1 MTTLTL
7 FQWIAVSV
15 ILLLL
20 IAELVRAVRGHVI
33 RRVWALRVTLWIG
46 AGLAIY
52 RPEDVTRLA
61 RAVGIERGA
70 DLVLYL
76 SVLAFMAT
84 SFYLYKRC
92 IRLQQDITRIVRHIS
107 LYEADE
113 QQVNR

>member
-7 FQWIAVSV
+7 FQWIALSV

-20 IAELVRAVRGHVI
+20 IVELSRAARGRVI
-33 RRVWALRVTLWIG
+33 RRVWALRVMLWIG

-52 RPEDVTRLA
+52 RPNDVTRLA

-76 SVLAFMAT
+76 SVLLFMAT
-84 SFYLYKRC
+84 SLYLYKRC
-92 IRLQQDITRIVRHIS
+92 IRLQQDITRIVRHIA
-107 LYEADE
+107 LQEADE
-113 QQVNR
+113 QQVRS